1 MYHLIRPLK
10 EVSACF
16 QFRQLFSFCFQLE
29 QSEVSVAR
37 MDVERRSPSDDWLHG
52 FDLALDSFGSQE
64 HHIQMVQIDTTD
76 QSRPPPP
83 PPIPTT
89 DAASSSSDDVSNA
102 AACVRVSADLHRE
115 QCHVSPGSVGE
126 SQRQTG
132 QSEEEALLHRSTDA
146 ATKPKTESERGNSE
160 ESVSLLGIAY
170 THRDHV

>member
-1 MYHLIRPLK
+1 M
-10 EVSACF
+10 
-16 QFRQLFSFCFQLE
+16 
-29 QSEVSVAR
+29 AR

-83 PPIPTT
+83 PPIPAT
-89 DAASSSSDDVSNA
+89 DAASSSSDDVSNV

-115 QCHVSPGSVGE
+115 EQCHATPSSVGDF

-132 QSEEEALLHRSTDA
+132 QPEEEALLQKSGDA
-146 ATKPKTESERGNSE
+146 ATKTKTESERGNSE